1 MKNISEITI
10 NEQWCK
16 SCEICVNFCPKKVYD
31 MGRFYPIAARPE
43 DCIACKLCEKLCP
56 DFAIIVTAP
65 EKPDSIKK

>member
-1 MKNISEITI
+1 MVKISEITI

-31 MGRFYPIAARPE
+31 MGRFYPVVARPD

-56 DFAIIVTAP
+56 DFAIKVELLEQP
-65 EKPDSIKK
+65 GDKR